1 MPDDKLQKTLDRA
14 VKISTGGRAACARPG
29 QVQLARDILATLEDR
44 GQHAAEAPTGSGKSL
59 AVLVPA
65 MLLAKR
71 GERTVV
77 STETK
82 NLQKQVFT
90 KDGPAAAK
98 AVEATTGYL
107 PKVALLKGWSN
118 YGCVLNAKSVI
129 DDIEGKWSDRTK
141 ELASWV
147 ISESELLGSHSRD
160 NGSAD
165 YLGDR
170 DSCEPAPSNEEWTAV
185 SMSSGECPGPE
196 NCRFGATCLPAAA
209 RKRCVDANVIVVN
222 HSLIA
227 IQSVKDIPVII
238 GNGKIGNIDHL
249 VADEAHG
256 LPASVRSAGEVEV
269 SADRIA
275 NLAKRLGQLL
285 GMKDKTVADGI
296 ELAVDIDRRF
306 MSLSAPQNTR
316 EDQLDGRLRIDV
328 DLAPDDYVLHGYL
341 GKINAWAEA
350 VQEAVQA
357 FVNRDTQA
365 KTNAS
370 HRLVWL
376 EKAVTTGEARN
387 LRATVS
393 RWLGEEIAII
403 EHHGPQGYFDF
414 HSTMTKLRQL
424 QRMALKDLSKDK
436 ALKWLREAEKLLE
449 SSSLRR
455 TSLIHRVSN
464 GFNSLQ
470 DAVLLDR
477 DEDYAK
483 WFTKP
488 EQSTKRSTS
497 FSDIKLKAA
506 PISSG
511 KFLANGLYRYKERHP
526 RNDRR
531 EGAGDDGLD
540 SPSQIGAAQDPRLSV
555 VVLSATLPQTLLPD
569 LAITAP
575 RHEYPSPFDD
585 AYRRS
590 LLYIPTIR
598 LPQLPQA
605 LTPIKYETHYGRQ
618 VPQLDLKKHIEWAAE
633 VICRLV
639 ATNGGS
645 ALVLAATKEALRVY
659 ADSLRKISKGRFDVH
674 VQEDGGL
681 ASPVMAER
689 WRNDHSSVL
698 VGTKQ
703 FMTGLDA
710 PGATCSLVIVDRPLR
725 APSNPLDDARAARLR
740 DETGI
745 GAFEAQTRV
754 YVGDAAL
761 LLEQAAGRLVRS
773 TSDTGMVA
781 VLDPRLAL
789 VEVRYSERSQ
799 EAYMNAL
806 RRFVTETNDY
816 SEAMTYLGQRQL
828 PAAS

>member
-1 MPDDKLQKTLDRA
+1 MPDDELQRTLDKA
-14 VKISTGGRAACARPG
+14 VEISTGGRAASARPG
-29 QVQLARDILATLEDR
+29 QAQLAEDILVTLRGR

-65 MLLAKR
+65 MLLAKQ

-98 AVEATTGYL
+98 AVETTTGYL
-107 PKVALLKGWSN
+107 PKVALLKGWHN
-118 YGCVLNAKSVI
+118 YGCVLNAKAVI
-129 DDIEGKWSDRTK
+129 NDIEGKWSERTK

-147 ISESELLGSHSRD
+147 IGESELLGSYSPND
-160 NGSAD
+160 SSAD

-170 DSCEPAPSNEEWTAV
+170 DSYEPAPSNEEWAAV

-209 RKRCVDANVIVVN
+209 RKRCVDADVIVTN
-222 HSLIA
+222 HSLLA
-227 IQSVKDIPVII
+227 IQSVKDIPVVV
-238 GNGKIGNIDHL
+238 GNTKIGNIDHL

-256 LPASVRSAGEVEV
+256 LPASVRSAGEIEV
-269 SADRIA
+269 SAGRIV

-285 GMKDKTVADGI
+285 GERDKTVSDGMA
-296 ELAVDIDRRF
+296 LAADIDKRF
-306 MSLSAPQNTR
+306 VSLSAPKDTR
-316 EDQLDGRLRIDV
+316 EDQLDGRLRIDR
-328 DLAPDDYVLHGYL
+328 DLAPDDYALHGYL
-341 GKINAWAEA
+341 GKVNAWAEA

-357 FVNRDTQA
+357 FVSKDTQA
-365 KTNAS
+365 KTDAS
-370 HRLVWL
+370 HRLDRL
-376 EKAVTTGEARN
+376 EKAVTTGEAKN

-414 HSTMTKLRQL
+414 SSTMTKLRQL
-424 QRMALKDLSKDK
+424 QRMASKDLSKDK
-436 ALKWLREAEKLLE
+436 VLKWVSGAGKLLE
-449 SSSLRR
+449 SSNLRR
-455 TSLIHRVSN
+455 TSLIHRVSS

-470 DAVLLDR
+470 EAVLLDR

-488 EQSTKRSTS
+488 EQPTQRSTS
-497 FSDIKLKAA
+497 FSDIRLKAA

-511 KFLANGLYRYKERHP
+511 KFLANGLYRHKERHP
-526 RNDRR
+526 RSDRR
-531 EGAGDDGLD
+531 KETSEDGLD
-540 SPSQIGAAQDPRLSV
+540 SPSRAGATQDPRLSV

-605 LTPIKYETHYGRQ
+605 LTPIKYETRYGRQ
-618 VPQLDLKKHIEWAAE
+618 VPQFDIKKHVGWAAK

-639 ATNGGS
+639 VMNGGS

-659 ADSLRKISKGRFDVH
+659 ADSLRKIGKGRFDVY

-725 APSNPLDDARAARLR
+725 APSNPLDDARVAKLR

-789 VEVRYSERSQ
+789 EEVRYSERSH

-816 SEAMTYLGQRQL
+816 SEAMAYLSHRQL